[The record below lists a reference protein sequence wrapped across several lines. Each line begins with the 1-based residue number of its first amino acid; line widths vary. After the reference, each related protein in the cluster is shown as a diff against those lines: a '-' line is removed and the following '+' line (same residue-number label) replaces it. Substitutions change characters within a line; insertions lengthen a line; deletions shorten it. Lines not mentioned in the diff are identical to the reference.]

1 MTIHRWA
8 AKRDSSEPLIVDA
21 LEAAGFDVERMSK
34 PADLLVRR
42 PWYPRGV
49 NLVLECK
56 TPQGKTQRLPVDK
69 RQVDQAR
76 FLGRGGAVTVGTP
89 EAALEALHAFEVYQ
103 GGPYGSP

>member
-1 MTIHRWA
+1 MSLHRYA
-8 AKRDSSEPLIVDA
+8 AKRDTSEPGIVSA

-56 TPQGKTQRLPVDK
+56 TPRGKLGCLPVDT
-69 RQVDQAR
+69 RQTAQIR
-76 FLGRGGAVTVGTP
+76 FIGRGGAVTVGTP
-89 EAALEALHAFEVYQ
+89 EAALDALREFEVYQ
-103 GGPYGSP
+103 GGPHGHP